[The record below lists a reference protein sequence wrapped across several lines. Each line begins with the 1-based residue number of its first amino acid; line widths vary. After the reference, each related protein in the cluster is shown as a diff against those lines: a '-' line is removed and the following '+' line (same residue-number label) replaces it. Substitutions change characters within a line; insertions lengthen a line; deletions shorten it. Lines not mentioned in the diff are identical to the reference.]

1 MYQVYLSSE
10 FWLSI
15 LIDLEITFHIV
26 RCGDSYN
33 KHSGGS
39 DRRIGSSRPPSNYI
53 QSLRPPWIH
62 EAPFQHFLSEI
73 KIKEKKFGWIL
84 LILSVRPAPQCVIWI
99 LGHSVSSVLNSAVAL
114 APCAEYIIQ
123 DKAQSWGPR
132 FMKPI
137 RVLKSP
143 GFLGRLWNRI

>member
-15 LIDLEITFHIV
+15 LVDLEITFHIV
-26 RCGDSYN
+26 RCGDSYY

-62 EAPFQHFLSEI
+62 EAPFQHFLYEI
-73 KIKEKKFGWIL
+73 KIKEK
-84 LILSVRPAPQCVIWI
+84 IWMNFTYI
-99 LGHSVSSVLNSAVAL
+99 KCEICSSVCHLDFRPLSQQ
-114 APCAEYIIQ
+114 CAELNCGL
-123 DKAQSWGPR
+123 SSMR
-132 FMKPI
+132 
-137 RVLKSP
+137 
-143 GFLGRLWNRI
+143 RIHYTG